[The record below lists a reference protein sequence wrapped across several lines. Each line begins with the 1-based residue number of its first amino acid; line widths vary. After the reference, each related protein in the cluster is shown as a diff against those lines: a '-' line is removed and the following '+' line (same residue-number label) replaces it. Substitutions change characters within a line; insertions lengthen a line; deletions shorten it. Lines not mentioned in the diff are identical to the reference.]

1 MTDINSLRDDIAR
14 QFVAGP
20 VNDAL
25 TAIQDVHVR
34 LRNIINFR
42 SQNNLQDNADV
53 IRAVQVLRAEI
64 ERSIVDRD
72 AVQLGIPRR
81 SDERIYAM
89 WLLRT
94 FQALTELQE

>member
-1 MTDINSLRDDIAR
+1 MGFPGISYRLDYICQEALCYLPVRNS
-14 QFVAGP
+14 
-20 VNDAL
+20 
-25 TAIQDVHVR
+25 
-34 LRNIINFR
+34 NIINFR

-53 IRAVQVLRAEI
+53 IRAVQALRAEI